1 MAPRKGGF
9 PGWPRVY
16 HGPAAGSSGGG
27 ARPCNVPNSPN
38 PILDP
43 TVTDSEFSSFDDALR
58 KLELEED
65 DLKRLISAGEIRA
78 FREGSKM
85 RLRVEDVERVAGE
98 LGIGGAVSESDAGEL
113 LEVEDL
119 SLDGDDDA
127 GMVTTQLSEEDTLL
141 DDDLEEVEVDDEDDG
156 DDAAPARR
164 GGAAVAARGGRTR
177 RGAGDADEEQKEST
191 GILAAAV
198 LTTLLMIFAI
208 PFAIGM
214 ISAQKTGMTESVVN
228 AVYSGE

>member
-1 MAPRKGGF
+1 L
-9 PGWPRVY
+9 
-16 HGPAAGSSGGG
+16 S
-27 ARPCNVPNSPN
+27 
-38 PILDP
+38 
-43 TVTDSEFSSFDDALR
+43 DSEFSSFDAALD

-98 LGIGGAVSESDAGEL
+98 LGIGGAVSEEDAGEV

-119 SLDGDDDA
+119 MLDDDDDA

-141 DDDLEEVEVDDEDDG
+141 DDDVDVVEVEDEPAG
-156 DDAAPARR
+156 AAAPRARN
-164 GGAAVAARGGRTR
+164 AARGGGRSR
-177 RGAGDADEEQKEST
+177 RGQEEEQQAAES
-191 GILAAAV
+191 GGMRAALV
-198 LTTLLMIFAI
+198 LTTVVLVFAI

-214 ISAQKTGMTESVVN
+214 ISGHSSGATDGVVGIFTE
-228 AVYSGE
+228 E

>member
-1 MAPRKGGF
+1 MVYPCIPEAP
-9 PGWPRVY
+9 
-16 HGPAAGSSGGG
+16 
-27 ARPCNVPNSPN
+27 
-38 PILDP
+38 DP
-43 TVTDSEFSSFDDALR
+43 VLTLSDSEFSSFDDALR

-98 LGIGGAVSESDAGEL
+98 LGIGGAVSEDDAGEL

-119 SLDGDDDA
+119 MLDDGDDDA

-141 DDDLEEVEVDDEDDG
+141 DDDLDVVEVEDE
-156 DDAAPARR
+156 AA
-164 GGAAVAARGGRTR
+164 GAAAGRGGRGGRSTGGRAR
-177 RGAGDADEEQKEST
+177 RTQEEEQAPAES
-191 GILAAAV
+191 GGMRAALV
-198 LTTLLMIFAI
+198 LTTVVLLFAV

-214 ISAQKTGMTESVVN
+214 ISGHSTGVTSSIVGMF
-228 AVYSGE
+228 AGEK